1 MISVD
6 FAMSLIPGWKDAIFP
21 AAHAIMGFQSAVA
34 VTLVTMFVL
43 RWRCGMKGYLEIDQ
57 FWGLSKLL
65 LALCLLWFYFWW
77 SSFFTYWY
85 GRTPAEQSVLKLLM
99 TETYRIPFF
108 LSFGLSFVV
117 PFALL
122 MWNVVRKTIWGPTLA
137 ATIVLVGTFINII
150 RYYVAA
156 YSIKDST
163 LHALEIAPPINTPGF
178 NDILVVVGGLAGA
191 VLTYMLATR
200 VFPVISMWEMREGLL
215 LQRVRTFMK
224 INIRVMA
231 KPE

>member
-1 MISVD
+1 
-6 FAMSLIPGWKDAIFP
+6 
-21 AAHAIMGFQSAVA
+21 
-34 VTLVTMFVL
+34 
-43 RWRCGMKGYLEIDQ
+43 MKGYLEIDQ

-77 SSFFTYWY
+77 ASFFTYWY

-117 PFALL
+117 PFVIL

-137 ATIVLVGTFINII
+137 AAIVLVGTLINVV
-150 RYYVAA
+150 RYYVTAF
-156 YSIKDST
+156 SIEDST
-163 LHALEIAPPINTPGF
+163 LHALEIAPAANTPGL
-178 NDILVVVGGLAGA
+178 NDVLVVVGGLAGA

-200 VFPVISMWEMREGLL
+200 VFPIISMWEMREGLL
-215 LQRVRTFMK
+215 LQRVRRFMK
-224 INIRVMA
+224 IDIRVMA